1 VYPKTAG
8 RPAQL
13 DYSEP
18 TCQLNVEV
26 PVTLKRSLVER
37 ADRANGLL
45 MDEVVIALTAHVERD
60 ESQLPQLLDSGGFG
74 LR

>member
-1 VYPKTAG
+1 VYTKTAG

-13 DYSEP
+13 DYSES

-37 ADRANGLL
+37 ADRSNGLL
-45 MDEVVIALTAHVERD
+45 MDEVVTALTAHVERD
-60 ESQLPQLLDSGGFG
+60 EVLALQSPTAA
-74 LR
+74 